1 MGYRE
6 FTRSD
11 RIAAQLRRTLGT
23 AIHQSLPDEDTSFIA
38 VSDVEV
44 TRDISVATIYINTLD
59 PSQQKLALDTLKANA
74 VKLRKIV
81 AADLHIRKVPELR
94 FKYDA
99 SLEYGLKMESLIK
112 EARASDPNEISDSS
126 EAKESRDDNDSSERE

>member
-11 RIAAQLRRTLGT
+11 RVAAQLRRTIGT
-23 AIHQSLPDEDTSFIA
+23 AIHQSLPDEDTSFIT

-44 TRDISVATIYINTLD
+44 TRDISVATIYINTLE
-59 PSQQKLALDTLKANA
+59 PSQQKLALDILKANA
-74 VKLRKIV
+74 PKLRKVV
-81 AADLHIRKVPELR
+81 AGELHIRKIPELR

-99 SLEYGLKMESLIK
+99 SLEYGLKMETLIK
-112 EARASDPNEISDSS
+112 QARASDSNEISDSNEDS
-126 EAKESRDDNDSSERE
+126 DSREDSDSNEQE

>member
-11 RIAAQLRRTLGT
+11 RVAAQLRRTIGT
-23 AIHQSLPDEDTSFIA
+23 AIHQDLPDEDTSFIT

-44 TRDISVATIYINTLD
+44 TRDISVATIYINTLE
-59 PSQQKLALDTLKANA
+59 PSQQKLALDILKANA
-74 VKLRKIV
+74 PKLRKIV
-81 AADLHIRKVPELR
+81 ADGLHIRKVPELR

-112 EARASDPNEISDSS
+112 QARATDLNEIDDVSESEDVSKGKDSS
-126 EAKESRDDNDSSERE
+126 EQE